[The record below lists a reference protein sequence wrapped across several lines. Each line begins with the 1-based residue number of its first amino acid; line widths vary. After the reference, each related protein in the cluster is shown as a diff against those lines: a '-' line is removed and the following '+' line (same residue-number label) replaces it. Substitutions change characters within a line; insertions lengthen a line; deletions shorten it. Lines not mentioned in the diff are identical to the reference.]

1 ITIHSLC
8 SNWPGARREGGSVS
22 PAILDRLSNEAPGQF
37 QRNPEGGL
45 SFGRRRCCS
54 LLTDPLRD
62 MLWCPC
68 GSTSRLVWCLAIGWC
83 FDARNFRFPRGA
95 SDEHTLQRSVR
106 SEQRSGRRK
115 GLRPGGLRRK
125 RPGASLLL
133 GHRALRLCSLVA
145 PCPRPFWAQRNT
157 SQLRDTTL
165 AFQRWV
171 GCQKVASP
179 EGT

>member
-1 ITIHSLC
+1 M
-8 SNWPGARREGGSVS
+8 
-22 PAILDRLSNEAPGQF
+22 
-37 QRNPEGGL
+37 

-83 FDARNFRFPRGA
+83 FAARNFRFPRGA

-133 GHRALRLCSLVA
+133 AHRALRLCSLVA

-165 AFQRWV
+165 ARAPVLLTQQMLDHHLIEVLIVAFRNQLLGFPFV
-171 GCQKVASP
+171 ECAGFCDQLQKSAAAVV
-179 EGT
+179 E

>member
-1 ITIHSLC
+1 MSISTGVGS
-8 SNWPGARREGGSVS
+8 EG
-22 PAILDRLSNEAPGQF
+22 EMF
-37 QRNPEGGL
+37 E
-45 SFGRRRCCS
+45 
-54 LLTDPLRD
+54 
-62 MLWCPC
+62 W
-68 GSTSRLVWCLAIGWC
+68 LVWCLAIDWC
-83 FDARNFRFPRGA
+83 FAARNFRFPRGA

-106 SEQRSGRRK
+106 SAQRSGRRK

-165 AFQRWV
+165 ALE
-171 GCQKVASP
+171 GVAPLHAAQTSQSDVP
-179 EGT
+179 TTLNTHPAARNVARASSSFPRSE